1 MNAQTALR
9 HALPFLA
16 KMPCTGE
23 HEIALQ
29 LVTFCSLSLV
39 VPMFLYLIVCPIS
52 LGLHQ
57 LSSGCCPVMSP
68 VVFVWLVVLYIDQ
81 QVIFMLL
88 LLDTIL
94 DALAFF
100 QFE

>member
-39 VPMFLYLIVCPIS
+39 VPMFLYLTVCPIS

-57 LSSGCCPVMSP
+57 LLSGCPVMSP
-68 VVFVWLVVLYIDQ
+68 VVVAWLVVLYIDQ

-88 LLDTIL
+88 LLDSIL